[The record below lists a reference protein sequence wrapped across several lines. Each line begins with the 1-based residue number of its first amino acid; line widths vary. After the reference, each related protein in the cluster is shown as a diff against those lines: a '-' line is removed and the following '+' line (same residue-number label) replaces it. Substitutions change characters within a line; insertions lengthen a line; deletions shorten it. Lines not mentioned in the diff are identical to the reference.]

1 MTINN
6 KFREKNTTHKIV
18 SSSTL
23 SRYRIHRGSK
33 LSEIS
38 SPFEINFSTISLF
51 FFSPLSSRQNRRD
64 VRAFFFISFFFF
76 LFAEPDKRFP
86 QKWSSWSRASYG
98 IVSQFDSALIKV
110 TNRFHLQLLN
120 FCVGYVLTV
129 RILIILF
136 SNSNSP
142 RDIRSP
148 FVINYES
155 HEEKKGGDKRE
166 TIFIYNFFLG
176 E

>member
-64 VRAFFFISFFFF
+64 VRAFFLFPFFFF

-120 FCVGYVLTV
+120 SCVGYLLTA
-129 RILIILF
+129 RTLIILF
-136 SNSNSP
+136 SNSP

>member
-6 KFREKNTTHKIV
+6 KFREKNTAHKIV

-120 FCVGYVLTV
+120 SCVGYLLTA
-129 RILIILF
+129 RTLIILF
-136 SNSNSP
+136 SNSP